1 MRGHGNKISVRFK
14 STGERAMATWK
25 RLTRENKPV
34 DVNLDAVIYMQE
46 HEGFTA
52 LHFAAYGGDRTQSIS
67 VSETPDEIHN
77 YLHCTRTT
85 RSVRRNRVSR
95 FEASLSLLW
104 LIHHASSTK
113 LTGLK
118 EKVFPPQK
126 RKPSEYARGV
136 YGS

>member
-1 MRGHGNKISVRFK
+1 MQTKKGGRSRPPIHVTNSHSSGNLLIRSGRPKQYEVLIK

-67 VSETPDEIHN
+67 VSETPDEIHKLLA
-77 YLHCTRTT
+77 LH
-85 RSVRRNRVSR
+85 SND
-95 FEASLSLLW
+95 
-104 LIHHASSTK
+104 
-113 LTGLK
+113 
-118 EKVFPPQK
+118 
-126 RKPSEYARGV
+126 
-136 YGS
+136 

>member
-1 MRGHGNKISVRFK
+1 MVGAFLFATQEMARKKGPHGCGGHGNKTSVRFK

-67 VSETPDEIHN
+67 VSETPDEIHKLLA
-77 YLHCTRTT
+77 LH
-85 RSVRRNRVSR
+85 SN
-95 FEASLSLLW
+95 E
-104 LIHHASSTK
+104 
-113 LTGLK
+113 
-118 EKVFPPQK
+118 
-126 RKPSEYARGV
+126 
-136 YGS
+136 

>member
-1 MRGHGNKISVRFK
+1 MGYCTTFRSPGRKWSGLFWFATQKMARKKGPHGCGGHGNKTSVRFK

-67 VSETPDEIHN
+67 VSETPDEIHKLLA
-77 YLHCTRTT
+77 LH
-85 RSVRRNRVSR
+85 SND
-95 FEASLSLLW
+95 
-104 LIHHASSTK
+104 
-113 LTGLK
+113 
-118 EKVFPPQK
+118 
-126 RKPSEYARGV
+126 
-136 YGS
+136 